1 EARAGEN
8 VMSALNRFLGD
19 TPVRVALKLIVI
31 SFIVGVV
38 MASLGLTPWGLVIAT
53 RDFLAGLW
61 NLGFESL
68 YRFWTYFLLGA
79 VIVVPIFIILRILN
93 YRR

>member
-1 EARAGEN
+1 
-8 VMSALNRFLGD
+8 MSALNRFLGD
-19 TPVRVALKLIVI
+19 TPLRVALKLIVI

-38 MASLGLTPWGLVIAT
+38 MASLGLTPWGLVTAT
-53 RDFLAGLW
+53 RDFFAGLW

>member
-1 EARAGEN
+1 
-8 VMSALNRFLGD
+8 MSALNRFLGD
-19 TPVRVALKLIVI
+19 TPLRVAIKLIVI

-38 MASLGLTPWGLVIAT
+38 MASLGLTPWGLLMAT

-68 YRFWTYFLLGA
+68 HRFWAYFLLGA
-79 VIVVPIFIILRILN
+79 AVVIPIFLILRILN
-93 YRR
+93 YRK